1 MTIHPLYGLRHS
13 LHDARTPVVMAH
25 AGASWRTNQPAPAP
39 ARQAAAAPDLVE
51 KVTAAAHHRV
61 MTDMESRYSREN
73 GRLPSRL
80 LPCEFFDNSITAM
93 VRQLLAAKGKN
104 QLSRTKDIELHFFY
118 NPATY
123 TVPQTELQFMVIF
136 DKGPGMNKEEITG
149 WAEMAHKTSDRMD
162 SKIIR
167 DADKVGHRGLQPST
181 RLADPRIEQPRL
193 ACLLLTCVSL
203 ALDSSRRTTRR
214 TMSMAFPQH
223 PSRHPR
229 HLPLPTATHCHP
241 LRLPPPPTAYT

>member
-1 MTIHPLYGLRHS
+1 VLGLVVGSFVPGLQRGAARPRAGGGEGESDGEVAADGGAERARGLDAEWPLIRCPTS
-13 LHDARTPVVMAH
+13 LLCSLAHCAAPPSVHVHAVSVATVSVVMAH
-25 AGASWRTNQPAPAP
+25 AGASWRTPANQSAPAP

-51 KVTAAAHHRV
+51 KVTARAHHRV

-104 QLSRTKDIELHFFY
+104 QLSRTKDIELHYFY
-118 NPATY
+118 NPASSE
-123 TVPQTELQFMVIF
+123 VPQAELQFMVIF

-149 WAEMAHKTSDRMD
+149 WAEMAHKTSDRVD

-167 DADKVGHRGLQPST
+167 DADKV
-181 RLADPRIEQPRL
+181 
-193 ACLLLTCVSL
+193 
-203 ALDSSRRTTRR
+203 
-214 TMSMAFPQH
+214 
-223 PSRHPR
+223 
-229 HLPLPTATHCHP
+229 
-241 LRLPPPPTAYT
+241 